1 MNEQNEQE
9 LVLVEVQDV
18 EYDMACRNGCQG
30 SSGSP
35 TGG

>member
-1 MNEQNEQE
+1 MKQE
-9 LVLVEVQDV
+9 ETVLIEVEDV
-18 EYDMACRNGCQG
+18 EYDFACRNGCQG

>member
-1 MNEQNEQE
+1 MGMEGQE
-9 LVLVEVQDV
+9 LVHVKVQDV
-18 EYDMACRNGCQG
+18 EYDMGCRNGCQG